1 MNEITK
7 NDTEEA
13 LNDASKVEAR
23 SQLPVQRPRFKT
35 STTEQGVDLSISLP
49 GVTKENL
56 TVEIENHRLNVTG
69 VRDAVTGETPTG
81 QPSEAR
87 RYQLELKIHSDLDTA
102 EIGARH
108 ERGVLVLSLR
118 KKPELARRQ
127 IDILPN

>member
-1 MNEITK
+1 MNEII
-7 NDTEEA
+7 NQDTEKEVK
-13 LNDASKVEAR
+13 DASQVEAKV
-23 SQLPVQRPRFKT
+23 QLPTQRPRFKT

-69 VRDAVTGETPTG
+69 VRDAVTGDVPAG

-87 RYQLELKIHSDLDTA
+87 RYQLELKIHQDLDTA

-118 KKPELARRQ
+118 NKPELARRQ